1 MLASLKL
8 IDLVEFK
15 AETIAKQW
23 ARDVRHN
30 QYTPSYH
37 NKPESRLIPQA
48 VQFYDNFRRI
58 FMTKNPAQES
68 SAFFTKYAEERYR
81 EGLPLQEALYALI
94 LMRRHIWL
102 YAEFQAVFTTA
113 TEKQQAVDSL
123 TRTILMFDYATYFI
137 SKRYRELMKL
147 EWFESANT

>member
-23 ARDVRHN
+23 ARDVRQN
-30 QYTPSYH
+30 KYTPSYH
-37 NKPESRLIPQA
+37 NKPENKLIPQA

-58 FMTKNPAQES
+58 IMTKNPSQES
-68 SAFFTKYAEERYR
+68 CEFFTKYAEERYR

-102 YAEFQAVFTTA
+102 YAEFQAIFTTA

-137 SKRYRELMKL
+137 SNRYRELMKL
-147 EWFESANT
+147 EWFECANT

>member
-15 AETIAKQW
+15 AETIARQW
-23 ARDVRHN
+23 ARDVRQN
-30 QYTPSYH
+30 RYTTFYH
-37 NKPESRLIPQA
+37 NKPEEKLIPQA

-58 FMTKNPAQES
+58 FTTQNPAQE
-68 SAFFTKYAEERYR
+68 AEVFFATYAEERYR
-81 EGLPLQEALYALI
+81 EGIPLHEALYALI

-102 YAEFQAVFTTA
+102 YAEFQAIFTTA
-113 TEKQQAVDSL
+113 TEKHQAVDSL
-123 TRTILMFDYATYFI
+123 TRTILMFDYATFFI